1 MQRSRI
7 VGGLI
12 CLGTILVGIAFI
24 WGIALQNYW
33 AIAIPVIIGFL
44 GVLALG
50 VWIGWT
56 MAVTEI
62 EAPKPEL
69 TEESTPGPKD

>member
-50 VWIGWT
+50 FWIGWT

-69 TEESTPGPKD
+69 TEESTPSPTD

>member
-12 CLGTILVGIAFI
+12 CLGTILVGIAFL

-50 VWIGWT
+50 FWIGWT
-56 MAVTEI
+56 MAVTEL

-69 TEESTPGPKD
+69 TEESTPNPKD

>member
-50 VWIGWT
+50 FWIGWT

-69 TEESTPGPKD
+69 TEESTPSHTD